1 MIMLNTGNNIFHIVV
16 WFHVNLGMSLWC
28 SVMTTQHQ
36 WEMEYGL
43 EFGHLGGQG
52 LELDCPFLPASMSS
66 SGPPKKR
73 HRGWSPGSPVPPPG
87 LAVPVPTIRPSTR
100 TGKT

>member
-1 MIMLNTGNNIFHIVV
+1 MI
-16 WFHVNLGMSLWC
+16 S
-28 SVMTTQHQ
+28 TQHQ
-36 WEMEYGL
+36 CEMECGL
-43 EFGHLGGQG
+43 EFGHLGGQD
-52 LELDCPFLPASMSS
+52 LELVFAFLPASMSS

-87 LAVPVPTIRPSTR
+87 LTVPVPTIRPSTR

>member
-1 MIMLNTGNNIFHIVV
+1 MIP
-16 WFHVNLGMSLWC
+16 
-28 SVMTTQHQ
+28 TQHW
-36 WEMEYGL
+36 WEMEGGL
-43 EFGHLGGQG
+43 EFGHLRGQG
-52 LELDCPFLPASMSS
+52 LQLLFAFLPASMSS

-100 TGKT
+100 AGKT